1 MGYSKGRRFT
11 NEQIIEEAK
20 KYKTKREIKALDPGL
35 LSTARKRKIPLSKLF
50 EHMVDVSF
58 STPQLMCKLILETLL
73 EKKCLYN
80 TRQII
85 KPYELD
91 IYFEEYKLAIEY
103 NGHYWHQRKDAIER
117 DKIKQDA
124 CNKQNITL
132 VNLNMKSR
140 NWENDVKQQIITNLY
155 IINNVTG
162 KNITPENVLSI
173 DCKEIYKNLPPILNL
188 ESVKEK
194 ISLCKSVREFNDKFQ
209 KEYKYL
215 LKSKQLFLLDNL
227 RKVKRYPQTKEEIIE
242 LCKKINS
249 YNEFVSKHIRV
260 YNLCIKLNVLKE
272 ATKHMKKTRK
282 IYESYSNDE
291 LINFIPKNIKNT
303 AQLKKNNAPLYYE
316 LFHRNLLDTCGLSLP
331 EKRKL
336 HFARNIN
343 YFTENVIPLIEK
355 GFSLNEI
362 AEQQLLPLS
371 SRLLKD
377 IVHVFAGENI
387 KQKILDNKI
396 QNYKNKQKN

>member
-1 MGYSKGRRFT
+1 
-11 NEQIIEEAK
+11 
-20 KYKTKREIKALDPGL
+20 
-35 LSTARKRKIPLSKLF
+35 
-50 EHMVDVSF
+50 
-58 STPQLMCKLILETLL
+58 
-73 EKKCLYN
+73 
-80 TRQII
+80 
-85 KPYELD
+85 
-91 IYFEEYKLAIEY
+91 
-103 NGHYWHQRKDAIER
+103 
-117 DKIKQDA
+117 
-124 CNKQNITL
+124 
-132 VNLNMKSR
+132 
-140 NWENDVKQQIITNLY
+140 
-155 IINNVTG
+155 
-162 KNITPENVLSI
+162 
-173 DCKEIYKNLPPILNL
+173 
-188 ESVKEK
+188 
-194 ISLCKSVREFNDKFQ
+194 
-209 KEYKYL
+209 
-215 LKSKQLFLLDNL
+215 
-227 RKVKRYPQTKEEIIE
+227 
-242 LCKKINS
+242 
-249 YNEFVSKHIRV
+249 
-260 YNLCIKLNVLKE
+260 
-272 ATKHMKKTRK
+272 MKKTRK